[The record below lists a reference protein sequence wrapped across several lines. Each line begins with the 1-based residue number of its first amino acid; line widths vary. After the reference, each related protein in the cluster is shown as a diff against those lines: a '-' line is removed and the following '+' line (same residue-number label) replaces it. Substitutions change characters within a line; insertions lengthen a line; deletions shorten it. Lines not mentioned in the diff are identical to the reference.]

1 VDVGR
6 GGSRPRLLPLL
17 IGALALVNAP
27 TSARQ
32 LLLSRRAQWVRVHE
46 LPAAGCANDYNPSE
60 APRLMSRW
68 TCSPMVGLRSGLG
81 DRESLAHHACGGCLY
96 RQRRSDRATVGAGRT
111 RAHRSTVG
119 GAGAVARAEEVHC
132 FLPASSCATVTAGLA
147 RPRADTE
154 APAELQARSVVTR
167 HQAVFVPGSR
177 RDRAGRHRELTV
189 APPGPRRRSG
199 A

>member
-1 VDVGR
+1 M
-6 GGSRPRLLPLL
+6 RPLMLLLLALPLL

-32 LLLSRRAQWVRVHE
+32 LLLPPRAQWVTSAHVTMDVFSDGRD
-46 LPAAGCANDYNPSE
+46 AF
-60 APRLMSRW
+60 R
-68 TCSPMVGLRSGLG
+68 TG
-81 DRESLAHHACGGCLY
+81 DRESLAHPARGGCLCH
-96 RQRRSDRATVGAGRT
+96 QRRSDRATVGAGRT
-111 RAHRSTVG
+111 RAHCSTVG

-132 FLPASSCATVTAGLA
+132 FLPASSCATVAAGLA

-167 HQAVFVPGSR
+167 HQAVFVPGTR
-177 RDRAGRHRELTV
+177 RDRAGRHRELM
-189 APPGPRRRSG
+189 APPGPRPRSG